1 MLLERLIQQKRLVV
15 LGINSGTSADSLDL
29 CAVRISRIKNKKNIK
44 VLAKNKFD
52 FPASLKKQIHNQIHC
67 KQINPES
74 IIQLDNIL
82 GMFIGL
88 KAKEFI
94 KRLKKNNINVNMIAS
109 HGQTIRHIPGRVKI
123 GMLLINGTLQ
133 IGSLDQ
139 IAAKCNRI
147 VTGDFRQADIAAG
160 NEGAPITTGAMF
172 DLFSNTKPRL
182 IINIGGISNYF
193 YFPANKSNKEI
204 AASDCGP
211 GNSLC
216 DILSEKLFNKPFDK
230 NGQIARKGN
239 VNQRLLTLLLS
250 NPFFSNKQ
258 VSTGREAFGLKT
270 AEEII
275 EFGNKFKISY
285 EDLMAT
291 TSELTV
297 LAIIKGI
304 ESLYLNDKDLNKL
317 YLTGGGRKNIFFRKG
332 LGSYLPDIGIRMV
345 DELGIDGDYVEA
357 AAFAVLGE
365 ACLRSESFV
374 NYRHKDKRDI
384 LIPVLGHIVQ
394 PPNVRY

>member
-1 MLLERLIQQKRLVV
+1 MLLNKLLKRKRLIV

-29 CAVRISRIKNKKNIK
+29 CAVNISRIKNIK
-44 VLAKNKFD
+44 SIKIIASHNYV
-52 FPASLKKQIHNQIHC
+52 FPASIKKQIHTQIHC
-67 KQINPES
+67 NSINPES

-88 KAKEFI
+88 KAKEII
-94 KRLKKNNINVNMIAS
+94 KQLKAKNINVNLIAS
-109 HGQTIRHIPGRVKI
+109 HGQTIRHIPKKLKI
-123 GMLLINGTLQ
+123 GKFLINGTLQ

-147 VTGDFRQADIAAG
+147 VTGDFRQADVAIG

-172 DLFSNTKPRL
+172 ELFSNKKPRL

-193 YFPANKSNKEI
+193 YFPSDKSNKNI
-204 AASDCGP
+204 TACDCGP

-230 NGQIARKGN
+230 NGQIARKGI
-239 VNQRLLTLLLS
+239 VSQRLLALLMS

-275 EFGNKFKISY
+275 EFGEKFKIPN
-285 EDLMAT
+285 EDLITT

-304 ESLYLNDKDLNKL
+304 ESFYRNDKDLDKL

-332 LGSYLPDIGIRMV
+332 LDRYLPEIEIRMV
-345 DELGIDGDYVEA
+345 DELGIDGNYVEA

-394 PPNVRY
+394 PPNVRH